1 MAATITSTTFLG
13 IVLSSL
19 HLLIQLQAITSVHA
33 FTLTFTPSSRSSP
46 LPLSL
51 SPSKSYHSYNTIT
64 TTRPTTRPTTRTTTH
79 LSANNANNDDDNNA
93 LSLLPRGISPFE
105 KSISKS
111 IDVQADFRSRA
122 KAAVDAALASSSGDE
137 GVQLLEIEFPPLL
150 GGSSS
155 KSQFDDFD
163 NVQEL
168 DSNKNWAIQFAP
180 LFLTEDDNSPYGNGK
195 TWLIFPDLKECELA
209 RIEWPG
215 KRYMAATF
223 TTLKAATEFLVSG
236 GGESKGYSAPW
247 GAALAEGFNKIL
259 GSTSSDN
266 DDDVT
271 NSADGGDSST
281 KKKTNDAGLLGD
293 VSSLTPLVQGK
304 NSPPALNIVVQPGN
318 GGPVED
324 WINVEAIYD
333 ALVLLLGS
341 GSSSSS
347 SSSSSSV
354 ILIVNGALD
363 KVRDGYYPPI
373 FFPKLAKTVD
383 RFYRKFE
390 TVFYLK
396 PITDKGL
403 YGWLYRT
410 YPEPWQVV
418 LQTVRTKT
426 NGDSYIEDTVVYT
439 SMERPSYAVA
449 ISKMVEKATTQA

>member
-1 MAATITSTTFLG
+1 MAATSTSIITFIG
-13 IVLSSL
+13 IFLSSL
-19 HLLIQLQAITSVHA
+19 NLLIQLQAIAPVHA
-33 FTLTFTPSSRSSP
+33 FTFTPSSRSP
-46 LPLSL
+46 LP
-51 SPSKSYHSYNTIT
+51 SPSNFYHDYNTIT
-64 TTRPTTRPTTRTTTH
+64 TTTTTTTTTTR
-79 LSANNANNDDDNNA
+79 LNASTPKSTPI

-105 KSISKS
+105 KSISKD

-122 KAAVDAALASSSGDE
+122 KAAMDTALSSSSGDDKQT
-137 GVQLLEIEFPPLL
+137 VQLLEIEFPPLI

-180 LFLTEDDNSPYGNGK
+180 LFLTEDDNNARSPFANGK

-209 RIEWPG
+209 RTEWPG

-223 TTLKAATEFLVSG
+223 TTLKAATEFLVKGDDG
-236 GGESKGYSAPW
+236 GGYAAPW

-259 GSTSSDN
+259 GSTSDN
-266 DDDVT
+266 DGNDDS
-271 NSADGGDSST
+271 SADGGSGDGST

-293 VSSLTPLVQGK
+293 VSSLTPLIQGQ

-324 WINVEAIYD
+324 WINVETIYD
-333 ALVLLLGS
+333 ALVSSL
-341 GSSSSS
+341 GSSSRQGADADDTTSS
-347 SSSSSSV
+347 ASSV
-354 ILIVNGALD
+354 LLIVNGALD

-403 YGWLYRT
+403 YGWLYRV

-418 LQTVRTKT
+418 LQTVETKT
-426 NGDSYIEDTVVYT
+426 NGDSYIEDKVVYT
-439 SMERPSYAVA
+439 SMDRPSYALA
-449 ISKMVEKATTQA
+449 ISKMVEKATMQA

>member
-1 MAATITSTTFLG
+1 
-13 IVLSSL
+13 
-19 HLLIQLQAITSVHA
+19 
-33 FTLTFTPSSRSSP
+33 
-46 LPLSL
+46 
-51 SPSKSYHSYNTIT
+51 
-64 TTRPTTRPTTRTTTH
+64 
-79 LSANNANNDDDNNA
+79 
-93 LSLLPRGISPFE
+93 
-105 KSISKS
+105 
-111 IDVQADFRSRA
+111 VQADFRSRA
-122 KAAVDAALASSSGDE
+122 KAAVDAALASSSSGDDE
-137 GVQLLEIEFPPLL
+137 GQTTTAGVVQLLEIEFPPLL

-168 DSNKNWAIQFAP
+168 DSNKDWAIQFAP
-180 LFLTEDDNSPYGNGK
+180 LFLTEDNLRSPFGNGK

-236 GGESKGYSAPW
+236 GGGVGGVGDSKGYAAPW

-259 GSTSSDN
+259 GSTSSDE
-266 DDDVT
+266 DDGT
-271 NSADGGDSST
+271 SADGGDSSTKT

-293 VSSLTPLVQGK
+293 ASSLTPLVQGA

-324 WINVEAIYD
+324 WINVETIYD

-341 GSSSSS
+341 GSG
-347 SSSSSSV
+347 SSSSSV

-418 LQTVRTKT
+418 LQTVRTKA

-439 SMERPSYAVA
+439 SMERPSYALA